1 MVSKKTNTDLTEI
14 AELLAVVDNQATSSK
29 DKMGELH
36 GASSNLKSEFTTLL
50 DEGDDILAMLDNVD
64 LLPENEKSILGD
76 SFDDLMSE
84 LVEPVNAGQTAAI
97 KTLNIFKAS
106 GDYTD
111 TLINAREYAE
121 KEGIDLSNPYYA
133 GMSQLEINNINRIL
147 SEKYQLSAL
156 DKYDYAFAGIVGIVM
171 GLVDVFLVGSI
182 TDGNKNSPGQGWLG
196 KKVDSGYETLVK
208 NYAKFEYAAGDHRG
222 PTPNF
227 DNKSAAIRWL
237 ENAHKVSYDAANNA
251 HVIDGVVKGM
261 NPSNHHLMSLAH
273 DSGILGLIIGVL
285 DQLTG
290 KATFIDADGNLLRV
304 ATDSFEN
311 ANVTN
316 ADGVEKVINAV
327 TNWFGHTMSDISG
340 ASGSKGRGAGLPGPF
355 YSLTQEL
362 HFGSFDVNGK
372 DMDVAQLSEWLYK
385 QGLDVRAL
393 TTQAIPV
400 VVAEVLVRVYWLF
413 KKHFYYGKSWKE
425 SMPLANADNPDLQ
438 KMLLTSMAAFETLDI
453 ADALARGGLTPK
465 ALLSINFVG
474 LVDLSF
480 RSIQVLRSHHRHLKL
495 LNELDD
501 DLQAEWNRIYRS

>member
-1 MVSKKTNTDLTEI
+1 MVSKKINTDLTDI
-14 AELLAVVDNQATSSK
+14 AELSAVVDNQASSSK
-29 DKMGELH
+29 EKMDELH
-36 GASSNLKSEFTTLL
+36 GEACNLKSEFSTLL
-50 DEGDDILAMLDNVD
+50 DEGDDFLEILDNVD
-64 LLPENEKSILGD
+64 LLAENEQSIFGD

-84 LVEPVNAGQTAAI
+84 LAEPVNTRKTTRI
-97 KTLNIFKAS
+97 KTLHIFEAS

-111 TLINAREYAE
+111 TLINAQKFAE
-121 KEGIDLSNPYYA
+121 KEGIGLSNPYYA

-156 DKYDYAFAGIVGIVM
+156 DKYDYAFAGIIGIVM

-182 TDGNKNSPGQGWLG
+182 TDGNKNSPEQGWLG
-196 KKVDSGYETLVK
+196 KKVDSGYEILVK
-208 NYAKFEYAAGDHRG
+208 NYAKFEYNAGDHQG
-222 PTPNF
+222 STPNF
-227 DNKSAAIRWL
+227 GNKSTAIRWL
-237 ENAHKVSYDAANNA
+237 ENAHKVLYDAANNA
-251 HVIDGVVKGM
+251 HVIDDVVKGM
-261 NPSNHHLMSLAH
+261 NPSNHHLMSLSH
-273 DSGILGLIIGVL
+273 DPGILGLIVGVL
-285 DQLTG
+285 DQLTS

-316 ADGVEKVINAV
+316 SDGVEEVINAV
-327 TNWFGHTMSDISG
+327 TNWFGHTVSDIAG
-340 ASGSKGRGAGLPGPF
+340 ASGSKGRGAGLPSPF
-355 YSLTQEL
+355 YSLTQKL

-372 DMDVAQLSEWLYK
+372 DMDIAQLSEWLYK

-400 VVAEVLVRVYWLF
+400 VVAEVLVRLYWLF

-425 SMPLANADNPDLQ
+425 SMPLANSDNPDLQ
-438 KMLLTSMAAFETLDI
+438 KMLLTSIAAFETLDI

-495 LNELDD
+495 LDELDD
-501 DLQAEWNRIYRS
+501 DLQVEWSRILD

>member
-1 MVSKKTNTDLTEI
+1 MVSKKTNTDLTDI
-14 AELLAVVDNQATSSK
+14 AELLAVVNNQSSSSK
-29 DKMGELH
+29 YKMNELH
-36 GASSNLKSEFTTLL
+36 VAASNLKSELSTLL
-50 DEGDDILAMLDNVD
+50 DEGDDILEMLDNVD
-64 LLPENEKSILGD
+64 LLPENEQSVFGD

-84 LVEPVNAGQTAAI
+84 LAEPVNARKTTTI
-97 KTLNIFKAS
+97 KTLNIFEVS

-111 TLINAREYAE
+111 VLINAREFAE
-121 KEGIDLSNPYYA
+121 QEGIDLSNPYYA

-156 DKYDYAFAGIVGIVM
+156 DKYDYAFAGIIGIVM

-182 TDGNKNSPGQGWLG
+182 TDGNKNSPEQGWLG
-196 KKVDSGYETLVK
+196 KKVDSGYEILVK
-208 NYAKFEYAAGDHRG
+208 NYAKFEYNAGDHQG

-227 DNKSAAIRWL
+227 GNKSTAIRWL
-237 ENAHKVSYDAANNA
+237 ENAHKVLYDAANNA
-251 HVIDGVVKGM
+251 HVIDDVVKGM
-261 NPSNHHLMSLAH
+261 NPSNHHLMSLSH
-273 DSGILGLIIGVL
+273 DPGILGLIVGVL
-285 DQLTG
+285 DQLTS
-290 KATFIDADGNLLRV
+290 KATFIDAEGNLLRV

-316 ADGVEKVINAV
+316 SDGVEKVINAV
-327 TNWFGHTMSDISG
+327 TNWFGHTVSDIAG
-340 ASGSKGRGAGLPGPF
+340 ASGSKGRGAGLPSPF
-355 YSLTQEL
+355 YSLTQKL

-400 VVAEVLVRVYWLF
+400 VVAEVLVRLYWLF

-425 SMPLANADNPDLQ
+425 SMPLANSDNPDLQ
-438 KMLLTSMAAFETLDI
+438 KMLLISIAAFETLDI
-453 ADALARGGLTPK
+453 ADALVRGGLTPK

-495 LNELDD
+495 LDELED
-501 DLQAEWNRIYRS
+501 DLQVEWHRILY